1 MVINYV
7 IECFFFSLNELK
19 FDIWIEFVMLKMFF
33 SKINKFIILL
43 CLNVRLYNFLNK
55 GLNVK
60 DFREIFYILRNN

>member
-1 MVINYV
+1 MLQNV
-7 IECFFFSLNELK
+7 FFFSLNELK

>member
-1 MVINYV
+1 MLQNV
-7 IECFFFSLNELK
+7 FFFSLNELK
-19 FDIWIEFVMLKMFF
+19 FDIWIEFVMLKVFF

-43 CLNVRLYNFLNK
+43 CLNVCLYNFLNK